1 MNSASVAV
9 LLTCVLPLMVIF
21 WNKMRC
27 RGKILGC
34 FARKDKSI
42 DLRLCVLRSS
52 FVIYGDRAY
61 DVYPDYV
68 RVARFPAGWP
78 TVFQEIVPCGL
89 WDEEDAIQK
98 DWVTL
103 EPPREGSLSLRAA
116 LEENWIKKLVAETAA
131 EGGFRFNWRKALPIA
146 LMVIGVLGLAG
157 ILVMRGCAGLGG

>member
-1 MNSASVAV
+1 MNSVSVAIF
-9 LLTCVLPLMVIF
+9 LTCLLPVVVIF

-27 RGKILGC
+27 KGKILGC
-34 FARKDKSI
+34 FARKDKSL
-42 DLRLCVLRSS
+42 DLKLCLLKSS

-68 RVARFPAGWP
+68 RVMRFPSGWP
-78 TVFQEIVPCGL
+78 SVLQEIVPCGL

-116 LEENWIKKLVAETAA
+116 LDENWIKKLVAEAAA
-131 EGGFRFNWRKALPIA
+131 EGGFKLNWRKLLPIA
-146 LMVIGVLGLAG
+146 LMAIGVLGLVS
-157 ILVMRGCAGLGG
+157 ILMMRGCAG